1 MKFIRRRE
9 WLALSSASLL
19 NACGGGG
26 GGGDSTP
33 TTTTLTL
40 SGPSSG
46 VVNAASAAFT
56 VAVSGPVA
64 ADIVVTPSSGGGG
77 GSFAP
82 ATVTLTAGAPSAT
95 FTYTPATAGAKT
107 ISVTNNQGLANPAS
121 LAFAATDAS
130 ANPTFANV
138 ASGRGADNVSQQSTA
153 SVTLMANRLA
163 LLTVVNVINV
173 PNVPTVAGWTL
184 VASHVIG
191 AINRVSVFRRMSA
204 SSSTQSHV
212 INFGGQL
219 QFFNRWSIDQSSA
232 NVNTGGMNGSGAIV
246 QFKVGGQLNDTG
258 PVQNCLLTF
267 DSAFASSANSTFA
280 AFGASASS
288 ASPTVGS
295 GFTELSRPGVGASSE
310 RALFVEYKPAA
321 DTTADMAWS
330 APYDVWTGIAVEIAA
345 G

>member
-1 MKFIRRRE
+1 MKLICRRD
-9 WLALSSASLL
+9 WLALSSTSLL
-19 NACGGGG
+19 SACGGGG

-46 VVNAASAAFT
+46 LVNAASAAFT
-56 VAVSGPVA
+56 VAVGGPVA
-64 ADIVVTPSSGGGG
+64 ADIVVTPNSGSGG
-77 GSFAP
+77 GSFVP
-82 ATVTLTAGAPSAT
+82 ATVTLTAAAPSAT
-95 FTYTPATAGAKT
+95 FTYTPTTTGAKT

-121 LAFAATDAS
+121 LTFAATAAS

-138 ASGRGADNVSQQSTA
+138 ASGRGVDNVSQQSTA

-163 LLTVVNVINV
+163 LLTVVNVLNV

-191 AINRVSVFRRMSA
+191 AINRVSVFRRMSD
-204 SSSTQSHV
+204 SISTQSHV
-212 INFGGQL
+212 INFGGQVQL
-219 QFFNRWSIDQSSA
+219 FNRWSIDQSSA
-232 NVNTGGMNGSGAIV
+232 NVNTGGTNGSGAIV
-246 QFKVGGQLNDTG
+246 QAKVGGQVG
-258 PVQNCLLTF
+258 VVQNCLLTF
-267 DSAFASSANSTFA
+267 DSAFASSANTTFA

-295 GFTELSRPGVGASSE
+295 GFTELSRAGVEPFGT

-345 G
+345 S